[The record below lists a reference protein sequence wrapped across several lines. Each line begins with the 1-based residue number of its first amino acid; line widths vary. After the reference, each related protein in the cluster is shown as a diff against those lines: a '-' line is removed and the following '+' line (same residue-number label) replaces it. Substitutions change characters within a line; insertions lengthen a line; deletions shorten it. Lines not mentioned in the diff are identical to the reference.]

1 MKTITLIAS
10 ILIIATA
17 LLFAPKPAE
26 AQLTTFQITGILIDS
41 ATQKPLNYIT
51 VNLKND
57 KYQPIKST
65 LTNVDGSFT
74 FSNIKP
80 LKYKLTCVATGYQ
93 PKTLMI
99 DVTSAAQNLG
109 TIMLKAETNH
119 LKEVT
124 ITADKPIIKQEIDRI
139 SYDLQADPDSK
150 VNSVLDMLR
159 KVPYVSLD
167 GDDNILLKGNSSY
180 KIFIN
185 GKPSSMVERDPK
197 NILRSMPASTIQRI
211 EIITIPPSKYD
222 AEGLAGII
230 NIITNKKVDNGYNGS
245 VNIYERYP
253 TGPGIGG
260 SLTVKTGKF
269 GINTFGGA
277 STYNSPQTNNSYI
290 RSTTSASPTNLLQQG
305 NGGTNSKNGY
315 FGADL
320 SYEIDSLNL
329 ISGQFNISADRS
341 NGAATQ
347 TSLLNGTTGIL
358 QAYTLATANTG
369 RGNGFDASLN
379 YQLGFKASKAE
390 LLTFSYRYYTYNN
403 INNADLNAFNRVNY
417 STPDYKQ
424 DNNTVPVEQTI
435 QIDFVKPLQKVNFEA
450 GIKGIF
456 RNNLSDYQYQS
467 FNAVTGQYDVNP
479 QLSNNFTNTQHII
492 AGYNTWQYAGKAW
505 AIKGGVRIEQTTT
518 DADFVST
525 ASTVHQNYLNIM
537 PSVVFTKDF
546 KDKSGIKF
554 GYAQR
559 LNRPGV
565 SRLNPF
571 VDRSNPNFQSS
582 GNPNLKPTTI
592 NTMELSYH
600 ETKKASINI
609 ALEYDFAKDLA
620 LQSSTFDPASNITYT
635 TYDNI
640 GKVTAVGTNLN
651 INYPI
656 TKKWNFS
663 TNANFQHFWLTG
675 TVNGHLQYT
684 NFDLLNA
691 SASTGYAFDRGWRIN
706 GSFNLNSR
714 NPSGLQGSSNGSIG
728 SSFSANKEIV
738 KNKITLSASVSN
750 PFTKYRTSEQVTT
763 GDDFMQTRYSQIYY
777 RSFRFSLNYNFGKL
791 KGGITK
797 NKRGINNDDASK

>member
-1 MKTITLIAS
+1 MKTINLITY
-10 ILIIATA
+10 LFIITTT
-17 LLFAPKPAE
+17 LLFTPKPAK
-26 AQLTTFQITGILIDS
+26 AQITLTQITGMVIDS
-41 ATQKPLNYIT
+41 ATQKPLGYIT
-51 VNLKND
+51 INLKDD
-57 KYQPIKST
+57 KNQPVKAA
-65 LTNVDGSFT
+65 LTKVDGSFT
-74 FSNIKP
+74 FNNIKP
-80 LKYKLTCVATGYQ
+80 LKCTLTFVATGYQ
-93 PKTLMI
+93 PKTLVV
-99 DVTSAAQNLG
+99 DFNGNEQNIG
-109 TIMLKAETNH
+109 SIMLKPQTNN
-119 LKEVT
+119 LKEVA

-159 KVPYVSLD
+159 KVPYISVD

-211 EIITIPPSKYD
+211 EVITIPPSKYD

-253 TGPGIGG
+253 SGPGIGG
-260 SLTVKTGKF
+260 SFTVKTGKF

-277 STYNSPQTNNSYI
+277 SIYNSPEITNSYA
-290 RSTTSASPTNLLQQG
+290 RTTTGASPTNLLQQG
-305 NGGTNSKNGY
+305 AGSTNSKNGY

-347 TSLLNGTTGIL
+347 TSLLNGTTGVL

-369 RGNGFDASLN
+369 RGNGLDASLN

-403 INNADLNAFNRVNY
+403 KNNTDLNIFNRVNY
-417 STPDYKQ
+417 PTPNYKQ
-424 DNNTVPVEQTI
+424 YNNTVPVEQTV
-435 QIDFVKPLQKVNFEA
+435 QVDFVKPLKKVNVEA

-456 RNNLSDYQYQS
+456 RDNLSDYQYRS
-467 FNAVTGQYDVNP
+467 FNAATGQFEINP
-479 QLSNNFTNTQHII
+479 QLSNNFTNTQRIL
-492 AGYNTWQYAGKAW
+492 AGYNTWQYAGKGW
-505 AIKGGVRIEQTTT
+505 AIKGGARIEQTNT

-525 ASTVHQNYLNIM
+525 ASSVHQRYFNIM
-537 PSVVFTKDF
+537 PSVSFTKDF

-554 GYAQR
+554 GYTQR

-565 SRLNPF
+565 SRLNPY
-571 VDRSNPNFQSS
+571 VDRSNPNFQST
-582 GNPNLKPTTI
+582 GNPNLKPTI
-592 NTMELSYH
+592 VNTMELSYH
-600 ETKKASINI
+600 TTKKASINI
-609 ALEYDFAKDLA
+609 GLEYDYAKDLA
-620 LQSSTFDPASNITYT
+620 LQASRFDPATNITYT
-635 TYDNI
+635 TYENV
-640 GKVTAVGTNLN
+640 GTVWAVGTNLN

-663 TNANFQHFWLTG
+663 MNANFMHFGLSG
-675 TVNGHLQYT
+675 LVNGKPQYT
-684 NFDLLNA
+684 EFNILNA
-691 SASTGYAFDRGWRIN
+691 STSTGYAFDKGWRIN
-706 GSFNLNSR
+706 GSFNINGR
-714 NPSGLQGSSNGSIG
+714 NPSGLQGSSNGYLS
-728 SSFSANKEIV
+728 SSFSVNKEVI
-738 KNKITLSASVSN
+738 KNKLTFSASVSN
-750 PFTKYRTSEQVTT
+750 PFTKYRTSEQVTN
-763 GDDFMQTRYSQIYY
+763 GDDFMQTRYSQVYY
-777 RSFRFSLNYNFGKL
+777 RSYRFSLNYNFGKL
-791 KGGITK
+791 KGGINK